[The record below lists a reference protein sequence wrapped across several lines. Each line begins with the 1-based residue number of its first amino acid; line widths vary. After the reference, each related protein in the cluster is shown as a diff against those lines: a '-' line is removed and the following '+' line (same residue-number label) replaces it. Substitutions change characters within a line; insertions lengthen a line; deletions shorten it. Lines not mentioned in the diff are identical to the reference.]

1 MSEFGIPVLEI
12 LERLMASLVAGA
24 LIGWDRE
31 RKSKPA
37 GLRTHMLVTLG
48 SATFCVMAFEV
59 GAALSERYGER
70 GVDPMRVLDGVVGG
84 IGFLGAGS
92 IIQARGR
99 VQGITTAAGVW
110 MAGALGAACGVG
122 AYKLAALSTVLAFLV
137 LTVLSKVERHL
148 PRSEPEPQPD

>member
-12 LERLMASLVAGA
+12 LERLLASLVAGA

-31 RKSKPA
+31 RKNKPA

-122 AYKLAALSTVLAFLV
+122 AYKLAALSAVLAFLV
-137 LTVLSKVERHL
+137 LTVLAKIERHL
-148 PRSEPEPQPD
+148 PREPEPQPD

>member
-1 MSEFGIPVLEI
+1 MSEFGITVLEI
-12 LERLMASLVAGA
+12 LERLLASLVAGA

-122 AYKLAALSTVLAFLV
+122 AYKLAALSAVLAFLV
-137 LTVLSKVERHL
+137 LTVLAKVERHL
-148 PRSEPEPQPD
+148 PRNEPEPQPD

>member
-12 LERLMASLVAGA
+12 LERLLAALVAGA

-31 RKSKPA
+31 RKNKPA

-122 AYKLAALSTVLAFLV
+122 AYKLAALSALLAFLV
-137 LTVLSKVERHL
+137 LTVLARVERLL
-148 PRSEPEPQPD
+148 PREPERQSD

>member
-137 LTVLSKVERHL
+137 LTVLAKVERHL
-148 PRSEPEPQPD
+148 PREPEPQQD

>member
-48 SATFCVMAFEV
+48 AATFCVMAFEV

-122 AYKLAALSTVLAFLV
+122 AYKLAALSAVLAFLV
-137 LTVLSKVERHL
+137 LTVLAKVERHL

>member
-122 AYKLAALSTVLAFLV
+122 AYKLAALSAVLAFLV

-148 PRSEPEPQPD
+148 PRSRPEPQPD

>member
-31 RKSKPA
+31 RKNKPA

-48 SATFCVMAFEV
+48 AATFCVMAFEV

-122 AYKLAALSTVLAFLV
+122 AYKLAALSAVLAFLV
-137 LTVLSKVERHL
+137 LTVLAKLERHV
-148 PRSEPEPQPD
+148 PRDPESQPE

>member
-12 LERLMASLVAGA
+12 LERLLASLLAGA
-24 LIGWDRE
+24 VIGWERE
-31 RKSKPA
+31 RKNKPA

-59 GAALSERYGER
+59 GAALSDRYGER

-137 LTVLSKVERHL
+137 LTVLAKVERHL
-148 PRSEPEPQPD
+148 PREPEPGPD

>member
-12 LERLMASLVAGA
+12 LERLLASLVAGA
-24 LIGWDRE
+24 LLGWDRE
-31 RKSKPA
+31 RKNKPA

-59 GAALSERYGER
+59 GAALSDRYGER

-137 LTVLSKVERHL
+137 LTVLARVERHL
-148 PRSEPEPQPD
+148 PREPETQPD